1 MISEYELMIPDGASF
16 YGTELQTFKEE
27 LAERTGC
34 GIFSLETGFALQ
46 TSRKR
51 WQMADRIQFNVKILF
66 LMLRL
71 YFAH

>member
-51 WQMADRIQFNVKILF
+51 
-66 LMLRL
+66 
-71 YFAH
+71 

>member
-1 MISEYELMIPDGASF
+1 MVYFILLEDVYQRMISEYELMIPDGASF

-51 WQMADRIQFNVKILF
+51 
-66 LMLRL
+66 
-71 YFAH
+71 